1 MGKQPKKYQGKYSN
15 KPIENKIVTSAVEI
29 RTNLAQ
35 IENAMFQH
43 SVLCQAFLPYRN
55 PGDDISIWK
64 RKQGNASLIIQC
76 LQKEHP
82 ESGDFVTIGLPYG
95 TKARLILAFINS
107 QSIITQNPRV
117 DVTDSMT
124 AFIERIGIANTGRN
138 IKEVKNQ
145 LARIASSVLS
155 LTYKVSDT
163 RTLNA
168 DFKLIKTY
176 DLWFPKN
183 KQQRVLWNSEIEL
196 TQEYFGSLME
206 HAIPLDERALAALSH
221 NAMALDTYMWLAQRL
236 HRVKDIQFITWKAMK
251 DQFGEGYARMADFKK
266 QFRKVLTIVKLVYR
280 DAKIAEVKNK
290 GFQLLNSPSPVP
302 KQKTHHFLEMPK
314 K

>member
-168 DFKLIKTY
+168 DFKLINTY

>member
-266 QFRKVLTIVKLVYR
+266 QFRKVHTIVKLVYR
-280 DAKIAEVKNK
+280 DAMIAEVKTK

>member
-138 IKEVKNQ
+138 IM
-145 LARIASSVLS
+145 I
-155 LTYKVSDT
+155 
-163 RTLNA
+163 
-168 DFKLIKTY
+168 
-176 DLWFPKN
+176 
-183 KQQRVLWNSEIEL
+183 
-196 TQEYFGSLME
+196 
-206 HAIPLDERALAALSH
+206 
-221 NAMALDTYMWLAQRL
+221 
-236 HRVKDIQFITWKAMK
+236 
-251 DQFGEGYARMADFKK
+251 
-266 QFRKVLTIVKLVYR
+266 LVCIC
-280 DAKIAEVKNK
+280 ACS
-290 GFQLLNSPSPVP
+290 G
-302 KQKTHHFLEMPK
+302 T
-314 K
+314 

>member
-35 IENAMFQH
+35 IENAM
-43 SVLCQAFLPYRN
+43 C
-55 PGDDISIWK
+55 
-64 RKQGNASLIIQC
+64 
-76 LQKEHP
+76 
-82 ESGDFVTIGLPYG
+82 DFVTIGLPYG